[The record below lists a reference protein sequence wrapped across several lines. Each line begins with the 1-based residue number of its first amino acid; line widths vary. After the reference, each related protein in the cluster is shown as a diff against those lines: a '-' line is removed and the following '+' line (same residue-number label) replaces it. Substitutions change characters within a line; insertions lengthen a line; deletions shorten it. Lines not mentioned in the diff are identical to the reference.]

1 MQVKFHPYNA
11 PAGGWGS
18 VRSLAR
24 NFARNGN
31 PVSAGLTLMNQNKPR
46 GFSCPSCAWA
56 KPAAPHVFEFCENG
70 AKATAWELTQHRAT
84 PEFFAQHTVR
94 ELESWSDNAL
104 ESTGRL
110 TQPMRYDAATD
121 RYVPVTWE
129 AAFADIGDRLR
140 RHDPKSVVF
149 YASGR
154 ASLETAYMYQLLARL
169 YGTNNLPD
177 CSNMC
182 HETTSVALPESI
194 GVPVG
199 TVMLEDFAAGR
210 LRSSSSAR
218 TSAATARACC
228 MTCRKRAGA
237 ASPSSPSIRCT
248 SAACEEFTNPQSP
261 KEMLTGKPTHI
272 STQFH
277 QVKTGGD
284 MAAIMG
290 MCKALIGWDDARH
303 HGNDASAGLG
313 LHPPA
318 HAWLRGIRRRGA
330 RRGLGRTGAPL
341 RPDAQRDGG
350 GRAGLRPSQC
360 GDRHLWHGPDTASS
374 KA

>member
-84 PEFFAQHTVR
+84 PAFFAQHPVR
-94 ELESWSDNAL
+94 ELKSWSDNAL

-121 RYVPVTWE
+121 HYVPVSWE
-129 AAFADIGDRLR
+129 SAFADIGERLR
-140 RHDPKSVVF
+140 RHDANSAVF

-199 TVMLEDFAAGR
+199 TVILEDFQRADAIFFFGQNVGSNSPR
-210 LRSSSSAR
+210 MLHDLQEAR
-218 TSAATARACC
+218 R
-228 MTCRKRAGA
+228 RGV
-237 ASPSSPSIRCT
+237 PSSPSTRCM
-248 SAACEEFTNPQSP
+248 SAAWRSSP
-261 KEMLTGKPTHI
+261 T
-272 STQFH
+272 
-277 QVKTGGD
+277 
-284 MAAIMG
+284 
-290 MCKALIGWDDARH
+290 
-303 HGNDASAGLG
+303 
-313 LHPPA
+313 
-318 HAWLRGIRRRGA
+318 RRA
-330 RRGLGRTGAPL
+330 PRR
-341 RPDAQRDGG
+341 
-350 GRAGLRPSQC
+350 C
-360 GDRHLWHGPDTASS
+360 
-374 KA
+374 